1 MSNKKSSVFV
11 LILLATLVGSFS
23 GCAYPLNTTC
33 GPQTGL
39 WLFPIPV
46 SPYFQK
52 QLEDRFRNKERYERV
67 AILGPITAGVR
78 AEVVG
83 ISFDR

>member
-11 LILLATLVGSFS
+11 LLLLATIVGSFS
-23 GCAYPLNTTC
+23 GCAYPLNTVC

-39 WLFPIPV
+39 WLFPIPI

-52 QLEDRFRNKERYERV
+52 QLEEHD
-67 AILGPITAGVR
+67 
-78 AEVVG
+78 
-83 ISFDR
+83 